1 MNQNS
6 SKFKHRIACF
16 TVLTA
21 ILMSANASAEWS
33 IKTLDDLGGANSVAS
48 AINDLGQVTGSAQFP
63 GNIITHA
70 FITGPNGVNTFD
82 LGSLGTGNS
91 GGADINAY
99 GQVAGSFMAADG
111 GHPMITG
118 PNGVG
123 MRDLGTLG
131 GLDAW
136 ATGINDLG
144 RVVGTSYTA
153 DGYAH
158 AFITGPDGVG
168 MIDLGTLEGGYTSD
182 AADINNLGQVVG
194 TSAINTYGFYHA
206 FITGP
211 DGVGMTDIGTL
222 PGFWGSLGRGLNAS
236 GNVIGDL
243 ILPTTPE
250 GDYRQA
256 FVTGPNGIGMTT
268 LGTLGG
274 KYAVPTDIN
283 DAGQIVGVST
293 LESGVQ
299 HSFLFIDDGMVDLS
313 ILDVVV
319 SAGWTNI
326 FAVGIN
332 NNGQIVGYG
341 NLSDDPSH
349 QHPFLLSFTPDTV
362 FNPNPIFRPELP
374 DIPIPPPPVPEPQTY
389 AMLLAGLG
397 LLGFMVQRRKKRNLT

>member
-1 MNQNS
+1 MNKKQ
-6 SKFKHRIACF
+6 II
-16 TVLTA
+16 VML
-21 ILMSANASAEWS
+21 SAFVALSVSTTSYAEWS
-33 IKTLDDLGGANSVAS
+33 IKTLDGLGGGSSFARS
-48 AINDLGQVTGSAQFP
+48 INDLGQVTGSADLP
-63 GNIITHA
+63 GNIMHA

-82 LGSLGTGNS
+82 LGSLGSGNS
-91 GGADINAY
+91 VGADINAY
-99 GQVAGSFMAADG
+99 GQVTG
-111 GHPMITG
+111 GFTTPNGFVHPMITG

-131 GLDAW
+131 GLEAW
-136 ATGINDLG
+136 ATGINDFG
-144 RVVGTSYTA
+144 RVVGNSYTA
-153 DGYAH
+153 DGYPH
-158 AFITGPDGVG
+158 AFITGPNGEG

-194 TSAINTYGFYHA
+194 TSAINIHGFYHA

-211 DGVGMTDIGTL
+211 DGVGMTDIGIL

-243 ILPTTPE
+243 LLPTPE

-274 KYAVPTDIN
+274 KYAFPTDIN

-313 ILDVVV
+313 VLDVVV
-319 SAGWTNI
+319 SAGWIDLIAT
-326 FAVGIN
+326 GIN
-332 NNGQIVGYG
+332 NNGQIVGFG
-341 NLSDDPSH
+341 KLSDDPSH
-349 QHPFLLSFTPDTV
+349 LHSFLLSFTPDTV

-374 DIPIPPPPVPEPQTY
+374 DIPIPQPPVPEPQTY

-397 LLGFMVQRRKKRNLT
+397 LVGLMRRRPRVHLA

>member
-1 MNQNS
+1 MNKNF
-6 SKFKHRIACF
+6 SKFKQHLTGF
-16 TVLTA
+16 TLLTT
-21 ILMSANASAEWS
+21 ILISANASAGWS
-33 IKTLDDLGGANSVAS
+33 IKTLDGLGGGSNFAS
-48 AINDLGQVTGSAQFP
+48 AINDLGQVTGSADLP
-63 GNIITHA
+63 GNTSHA
-70 FITGPNGVNTFD
+70 FITGPNGVNTVD
-82 LGSLGTGNS
+82 LGSLGTGGS
-91 GGADINAY
+91 FGADINAY

-111 GHPMITG
+111 GHVMITG
-118 PNGVG
+118 PDGVG

-131 GLDAW
+131 GPGG
-136 ATGINDLG
+136 ATGINDSG

-158 AFITGPDGVG
+158 AFITGPNGEG
-168 MIDLGTLEGGYTSD
+168 MTDLGTLEGGYSSS

-194 TSAINTYGFYHA
+194 TSAINTNGLQHA
-206 FITGP
+206 FISGP
-211 DGVGMTDIGTL
+211 DGEGMTDIGTL
-222 PGFWGSLGRGLNAS
+222 PGFWGSLGRGLNTS

-243 ILPTTPE
+243 LLPTPE

-283 DAGQIVGVST
+283 DARQIIGIST
-293 LESGVQ
+293 LENGAESGVL
-299 HSFLFIDDGMVDLS
+299 HSFLFVDGGMVDLS
-313 ILDVVV
+313 VLDVVV

-326 FAVGIN
+326 IAVGIN

-349 QHPFLLSFTPDTV
+349 LHSFLLSFTPDTV
-362 FNPNPIFRPELP
+362 FDPNPIFIPELP
-374 DIPIPPPPVPEPQTY
+374 LLPLPVPEPQTY

-397 LLGFMVQRRKKRNLT
+397 ILGFMAQRRKKFNLS

>member
-1 MNQNS
+1 MNQNF
-6 SKFKHRIACF
+6 SKFKHRIAGV
-16 TVLTA
+16 TLLTT
-21 ILMSANASAEWS
+21 ILISANASAGWS
-33 IKTLDDLGGANSVAS
+33 IKTLDDLGGGSVSAS
-48 AINDLGQVTGSAQFP
+48 AINDLGQVTGSADLP
-63 GNIITHA
+63 GNIMHA

-82 LGSLGTGNS
+82 LGSLGANS
-91 GGADINAY
+91 LGSDINLS

-131 GLDAW
+131 GPGG
-136 ATGINDLG
+136 ATGINDFG

-158 AFITGPDGVG
+158 AFITGPDGEG
-168 MIDLGTLEGGYTSD
+168 MIDLGTLEGDYNSY

-194 TSAINTYGFYHA
+194 YSTNAYGSHHA

-211 DGVGMTDIGTL
+211 DGVSMTNIGTL
-222 PGFWGSLGRGLNAS
+222 PGFWGSLGTGLNAS
-236 GNVIGDL
+236 GNVIGNL
-243 ILPTTPE
+243 LLPTPE

-274 KYAVPTDIN
+274 KFAVPRDIN
-283 DAGQIVGVST
+283 DAGQIIGFST
-293 LESGVQ
+293 LENGEG
-299 HSFLFIDDGMVDLS
+299 HSFLFVDGGMVDLS

-319 SAGWTNI
+319 SAGWTQLS
-326 FAVGIN
+326 AVGIN
-332 NNGQIVGYG
+332 NNGQIVGVG
-341 NLSDDPSH
+341 KLSDDPSH
-349 QHPFLLSFTPDTV
+349 LHSFLLSFTPDTV

-374 DIPIPPPPVPEPQTY
+374 LLPLPVPEPQTY

-397 LLGFMVQRRKKRNLT
+397 IIGFMAQRRKKFNLS